1 MPKAKK
7 FSKHISWKEATGSAT
22 AKKLEID
29 NTPNDEQ
36 LNNMQ
41 DLAEDLFEPLRE
53 RVGEPILINSFFR
66 CEELNKA
73 ISGSATTSQHIKG
86 CAIDLDA
93 TKISNCE
100 LFYIIKNEFEL
111 HKFENKNQNDEPRL
125 IFIVGLPRSGTT
137 LTHQIISSH
146 SKVYGAG
153 ELPVLKNAFLKNNQ
167 LELKENALIKNLDV
181 EKFSSKNLRAS
192 MFNSI
197 CLL

>member
-100 LFYIIKNEFEL
+100 LFYIIKNEFEFD
-111 HKFENKNQNDEPRL
+111 KL
-125 IFIVGLPRSGTT
+125 IWELGDDNNPAWIHVSYVKGNNRGLVYQAKRKPGKAFTT
-137 LTHQIISSH
+137 YH
-146 SKVYGAG
+146 
-153 ELPVLKNAFLKNNQ
+153 PF
-167 LELKENALIKNLDV
+167 NLDKI
-181 EKFSSKNLRAS
+181 EDE
-192 MFNSI
+192 
-197 CLL
+197 

>member
-7 FSKHISWKEATGSAT
+7 FSKHITWKEATGSAT

-41 DLAEDLFEPLRE
+41 DLAENLFEPLRE

-100 LFYIIKNEFEL
+100 LFYIIKNEFEFD
-111 HKFENKNQNDEPRL
+111 KL
-125 IFIVGLPRSGTT
+125 IWELGDDNNPAWIHVSYVKGNNRGLVYQAKRKEGKGFTT
-137 LTHQIISSH
+137 YH
-146 SKVYGAG
+146 
-153 ELPVLKNAFLKNNQ
+153 PF
-167 LELKENALIKNLDV
+167 NLDQI
-181 EKFSSKNLRAS
+181 EDE
-192 MFNSI
+192 
-197 CLL
+197 

>member
-1 MPKAKK
+1 MPKGKK

-100 LFYIIKNEFEL
+100 LFYIIKNEFEFD
-111 HKFENKNQNDEPRL
+111 KL
-125 IFIVGLPRSGTT
+125 IWELGDDNNPAWIHVSYVKGNNRGLVYQAKRKPGKGYTT
-137 LTHQIISSH
+137 YH
-146 SKVYGAG
+146 
-153 ELPVLKNAFLKNNQ
+153 PF
-167 LELKENALIKNLDV
+167 NLDQI
-181 EKFSSKNLRAS
+181 EDE
-192 MFNSI
+192 
-197 CLL
+197 

>member
-100 LFYIIKNEFEL
+100 LFYIIKNEFEFD
-111 HKFENKNQNDEPRL
+111 KL
-125 IFIVGLPRSGTT
+125 IWELGDDNNPAWIHVSYVKGNNRGLVYQAKRKPGKGYTT
-137 LTHQIISSH
+137 YH
-146 SKVYGAG
+146 
-153 ELPVLKNAFLKNNQ
+153 PF
-167 LELKENALIKNLDV
+167 NLDQI
-181 EKFSSKNLRAS
+181 EDE
-192 MFNSI
+192 
-197 CLL
+197 

>member
-53 RVGEPILINSFFR
+53 KVGEPILINSFFR

-93 TKISNCE
+93 TKMTNCE
-100 LFYIIKNEFEL
+100 LFYIIKNYFEFDKLIWEL
-111 HKFENKNQNDEPRL
+111 GDDENPAWIHVSYVKGKNRGLVYQAKRKPGKGYTTYHIFTLDQIEDE
-125 IFIVGLPRSGTT
+125 
-137 LTHQIISSH
+137 
-146 SKVYGAG
+146 
-153 ELPVLKNAFLKNNQ
+153 
-167 LELKENALIKNLDV
+167 
-181 EKFSSKNLRAS
+181 
-192 MFNSI
+192 
-197 CLL
+197 

>member
-7 FSKHISWKEATGSAT
+7 FSKHITWKEATGSAT

-100 LFYIIKNEFEL
+100 LFYIIKNEFEFDKL
-111 HKFENKNQNDEPRL
+111 IWELGDDNNPAWIHVSYVKGKNR
-125 IFIVGLPRSGTT
+125 GLVYQAKRKEGKGFTT
-137 LTHQIISSH
+137 YH
-146 SKVYGAG
+146 
-153 ELPVLKNAFLKNNQ
+153 PF
-167 LELKENALIKNLDV
+167 NLDQI
-181 EKFSSKNLRAS
+181 EDE
-192 MFNSI
+192 
-197 CLL
+197 

>member
-41 DLAEDLFEPLRE
+41 NLAEDLFEPLRE

-73 ISGSATTSQHIKG
+73 ISGSATTSQHIEG

-100 LFYIIKNEFEL
+100 LFYIIKNEFEFD
-111 HKFENKNQNDEPRL
+111 KL
-125 IFIVGLPRSGTT
+125 IWELGDDNNPAWIHVSYVKGNNRGLVYQAKRKPGKAFTT
-137 LTHQIISSH
+137 YH
-146 SKVYGAG
+146 
-153 ELPVLKNAFLKNNQ
+153 PF
-167 LELKENALIKNLDV
+167 NLDQI
-181 EKFSSKNLRAS
+181 EDE
-192 MFNSI
+192 
-197 CLL
+197 